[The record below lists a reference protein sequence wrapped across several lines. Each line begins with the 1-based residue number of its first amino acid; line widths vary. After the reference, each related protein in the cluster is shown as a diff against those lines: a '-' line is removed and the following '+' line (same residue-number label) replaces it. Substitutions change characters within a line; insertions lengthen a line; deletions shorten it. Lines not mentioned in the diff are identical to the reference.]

1 MLTAQKDPPIS
12 TPPTKINHTPT
23 FPVQAVLTTKNI
35 QAWARQSILTNSF
48 VNKTCR
54 IHWSVNI

>member
-1 MLTAQKDPPIS
+1 MLTAQKDPLIS

-23 FPVQAVLTTKNI
+23 LPVQVVLTVKNV

-48 VNKTCR
+48 V
-54 IHWSVNI
+54 